1 MSTIDSHDL
10 NGTTLRRDSTQIL
23 SGKYHIYITLAL
35 DNISFSIAPRL
46 LFLSATFAMAQA
58 TEQSSSCKINLN
70 PDTTDIKYTSYA
82 NLVRSVQL
90 RSGHTYRYVFKAPF
104 NSSLP
109 TLLFLHGWPE
119 TSYSWVNQIEYF
131 TRHGYGIIAPDM
143 IGTGGTDNPNDLES
157 FTFKRTASEMDE
169 LLECEELDQVIG
181 IGHNIGSAL
190 LSRLQ
195 HYHPNRLSAL
205 VFLTLGYSVPGA
217 DLTRDF
223 VDATNEA
230 TLAAFGYPL
239 LGYWYFNERDDAA
252 VVTDKHLDA
261 LYNIAYG
268 TDITWAP
275 NITEVGALERWLHAD
290 GRIPFQNEFLTD
302 TTLAQWRTIL
312 QAQGGMDGPFKWYRA
327 MMRGYNTADEQ
338 ALKLSTSP
346 IVTKRSLLI
355 VGDNDPIAIP
365 SIQLN
370 NTVPYIP
377 FLTVRTVPSRHFMQA
392 DTARDVNR
400 HLHEFLQ
407 SLEK

>member
-1 MSTIDSHDL
+1 MLELPDILQTWNMWVSRGSFGRQRTHTSMSTIDSHDL
-10 NGTTLRRDSTQIL
+10 NGTTLRRDSTQI
-23 SGKYHIYITLAL
+23 
-35 DNISFSIAPRL
+35 
-46 LFLSATFAMAQA
+46 LSATFAMAQA

-70 PDTTDIKYTSYA
+70 PDT
-82 NLVRSVQL
+82 
-90 RSGHTYRYVFKAPF
+90 APF

-252 VVTDKHLDA
+252 VVTDKHLNSYVQLDA

-377 FLTVRTVPSRHFMQA
+377 FLTVRTGTDLDRPDCS
-392 DTARDVNR
+392 T
-400 HLHEFLQ
+400 
-407 SLEK
+407 